1 MNCVVFID
9 LIYWSDQYIYYAF
22 LLTCLMFE
30 ITIMVQTAIIFFTF
44 LVYWSDQFGVFTTG

>member
-30 ITIMVQTAIIFFTF
+30 ITIMVQTAIIFLRF
-44 LVYWSDQFGVFTTG
+44 